1 MTCKDIIGGFGDYK
15 FPFKLYLPKNADKPL
30 PAFIYVAHEN
40 VENNMKFDENG
51 VRITVQGVVDCVYR
65 DPNNGRLILID
76 YKTDRISKEEELNRE
91 ALIRR
96 MAEHHGSQLNC
107 YAKAVEHLF
116 GKAPDEIY
124 VYSLPLGE
132 LIPFT
137 P

>member
-1 MTCKDIIGGFGDYK
+1 MPTKEEWQNAFAARHGEKLQKVFSSSVVAVCGLGGLGSNIATALARAGIGK
-15 FPFKLYLPKNADKPL
+15 
-30 PAFIYVAHEN
+30 
-40 VENNMKFDENG
+40 
-51 VRITVQGVVDCVYR
+51 
-65 DPNNGRLILID
+65 LILID